1 MKSKF
6 LLPLLF
12 SLFFTPSLFANNLI
26 IGAPVLV
33 STTSIQFTIQWDNSW
48 FISSGPSN
56 WDAVWVFVKYQDCA
70 TNLWKHVDLSTVAG
84 NHSVTGAQLQINT
97 VADAKGVFLR
107 LSALGNTNVSS
118 ATVTLKFNTL
128 VDAGFNYQVFGIEM
142 VNVPQGDFYIGDGT
156 RGTNQWGFSD
166 VNPYPAKLINNN
178 IQNVT
183 GLGAAANYQFNSWG
197 STAALGTSFPLGWNS
212 FYCMKYEISQEQYT
226 AFLNTLTYDQ
236 QVACTASNPNS
247 LAGTLAI
254 ASAVFSRNGIR
265 IKTSGAVN
273 NLPAVYG
280 NDLNAN
286 GVFGEAADGQTL
298 ACNWLAWSDMTAYMD
313 WAALRPMTEF
323 EYEKVCRGT
332 NTALTNE
339 YAWSTT
345 NLLQALSTALI
356 NAGAANETSTSVGA
370 GLCAYGA
377 NTTADGPLRC
387 GFAATAA
394 TTRTQAGGAYYGAMD
409 MSGNVMEQCVGGY
422 NFNYSGFTNTCGD
435 GTLSTPG
442 AANVAGWP
450 ALGGGQGG
458 GIARGG
464 DWFTATAAYLNISDR
479 AYMTSNFNQL
489 RDYRVGGRGV
499 R

>member
-1 MKSKF
+1 MKSKVS
-6 LLPLLF
+6 LALLF
-12 SLFFTPSLFANNLI
+12 SLFCTLCTFANNLI
-26 IGAPVLV
+26 IGAPVLA

-48 FISSGPSN
+48 NIGTGPSN

-84 NHSVTGAQLQINT
+84 NHSVTGGQLQINT
-97 VADAKGVFLR
+97 VADAKGVFIR
-107 LSALGNTNVSS
+107 LNAAGNGNVAS
-118 ATVTLKFNTL
+118 ATVTLKFNAL

-142 VNVPQGDFYIGDGT
+142 VNVPQGDFYVGDGT
-156 RGTNQWGFSD
+156 RGSNQWGFSD
-166 VNPYPAKLINNN
+166 VNPFPSKLITNN

-183 GLGAAANYQFNSWG
+183 GLGAAANYQANSWG
-197 STAALGTSFPLGWNS
+197 STGALPNTYPLGWNS

-236 QVACTASNPNS
+236 QAACSASNPIS
-247 LAGTLAI
+247 APGTLAI
-254 ASAVFSRNGIR
+254 ASAVFCRNGIR
-265 IKTSGAVN
+265 IKTSGVVN
-273 NLPAVYG
+273 NVPGIYG

-298 ACNWLAWSDMTAYMD
+298 ACNWLQWSDLTAYLD
-313 WAALRPMTEF
+313 WVALRPMTEF

-332 NTALTNE
+332 NASLPNE
-339 YAWSTT
+339 NAWSTT
-345 NLLQALSTALI
+345 NLMQALSTALI
-356 NAGAANETSTSVGA
+356 NPGAANETSTSSGA

-394 TTRTQAGGAYYGAMD
+394 TTRTLAGGSYYGAMD

-422 NFNYSGFTNTCGD
+422 NFNYSTFTNACGD
-435 GTLSTPG
+435 GAISVAG
-442 AANVAGWP
+442 AANTAGWP
-450 ALGGGQGG
+450 AVGGGQGG
-458 GIARGG
+458 GIARGS
-464 DWFTATAAYLNISDR
+464 DWFTPTLAYLNISDR

-489 RDYRVGGRGV
+489 RDNRVGGRGV